1 MDYLT
6 LRQDNIEIKYVA
18 GEKLLAK
25 ETFVFLQ
32 EALVFLSRYFGLK
45 KPFSLIRVALAPSR
59 SQYDQLVA
67 NFLGV
72 KAKIPSVP
80 QRIAQTQETKMV
92 FLSPTAYKDDSSY
105 KFKPDE
111 YRRLVF
117 HELVHVFEEYLSAD
131 MEAVPCW
138 WGEGL
143 AVYLSGQGKYE
154 DEFRQPV
161 LRGIRERN
169 IPTFQS
175 IQASRKQSYRWGGTI
190 VAFIEKTYGKKM
202 ILKIAKKGNN
212 KNILKI
218 INEDLKDF
226 EKKWKNMLY
235 SKQ

>member
-1 MDYLT
+1 MDYLI

-18 GEKLLAK
+18 GEKLWAE
-25 ETFVFLQ
+25 ETSVFLQ
-32 EALVFLSRYFGLK
+32 EALVFLARYFSLK

-72 KAKIPSVP
+72 KAKTPSAP

-92 FLSPTAYKDDSSY
+92 FLSPTAYKEDSSY
-105 KFKPDE
+105 KFKPGE

-138 WGEGL
+138 WREGL
-143 AVYLSGQGKYE
+143 AVYLSGQGKHE
-154 DEFRQPV
+154 DEFRQSV

-169 IPTFQS
+169 IPTFQ
-175 IQASRKQSYRWGGTI
+175 
-190 VAFIEKTYGKKM
+190 
-202 ILKIAKKGNN
+202 
-212 KNILKI
+212 I
-218 INEDLKDF
+218 I
-226 EKKWKNMLY
+226 
-235 SKQ
+235 

>member
-6 LRQDNIEIKYVA
+6 LRQDNIEIKHVV
-18 GEKLLAK
+18 GDEVWAK
-25 ETFVFLQ
+25 ETLIFLQ
-32 EALVFLSRYFGLK
+32 EVLVFLSHYFGLK
-45 KPFSLIRVALAPSR
+45 KPFSLIRVVLAPGR

-72 KAKIPSVP
+72 KAKIPSAP
-80 QRIAQTQETKMV
+80 QRIAQIQKTKMV
-92 FLSPTAYKDDSSY
+92 FLSPVSYEDDSSY

-117 HELVHVFEEYLSAD
+117 HELVHVFGEYLSAD

-143 AVYLSGQGKYE
+143 AVYLSGQGEHE

-169 IPTFQS
+169 IPNFQS
-175 IQASRKQSYRWGGTI
+175 IQASRKQSYQWG
-190 VAFIEKTYGKKM
+190 
-202 ILKIAKKGNN
+202 
-212 KNILKI
+212 
-218 INEDLKDF
+218 
-226 EKKWKNMLY
+226 
-235 SKQ
+235 